1 MSDGKYDRVRQVDF
15 VGVLVDGS
23 RDNRWVD
30 DDRVI
35 GGHGFATQL
44 HAGILRRKVDADVFV
59 QDERYPDLTCKRT
72 VGGGGTVQS
81 STSDTWVKKM
91 PRCQE
96 HVDTPT
102 RRDCSDSSQ
111 RCWPLRMSKMT
122 FKH

>member
-72 VGGGGTVQS
+72 VGGGG
-81 STSDTWVKKM
+81 
-91 PRCQE
+91 
-96 HVDTPT
+96 
-102 RRDCSDSSQ
+102 DCSVFYK
-111 RCWPLRMSKMT
+111 WHLSKENAT
-122 FKH
+122 LPGACGHPDAARLFRLIPKVLATQDVQNDI